1 MRKFEK
7 SIDDRKQLVNRIS
20 ELTGLDAQYTRVP
33 RCAYV
38 IGSFTVEKDGS
49 LTVEDGADE
58 AILEALTSEEM
69 IGAEIAIGD
78 QSAQQEEPARTAISF
93 PLSKH
98 TPTSVINLIC
108 MIHSRGTLVSKATG
122 GTFYAA
128 KELVSDL
135 MDHPAFRT
143 TLDVV
148 DYLKTKTGSDQLR
161 GISFDEEKVTLDGF
175 GEAEDPEHLQTFMKL
190 AAAMNKMAIS
200 QKRVQA
206 KDVDDANEKYAFR
219 IWLIRLGMNGGDC
232 KEDRKR
238 LMENLSGH
246 TAFRTDE
253 ERERWAAKQA
263 AKREAL
269 KAVKVAAQA
278 DETAS
283 TAV

>member
-1 MRKFEK
+1 MRKFAK
-7 SIDDRKQLVNRIS
+7 SIDDRKRLVDRIS
-20 ELTGLDAQYTRVP
+20 ELTGLDSRYTFVP

-38 IGSFTVEKDGS
+38 VGSFTVEKDGS
-49 LTVEDGADE
+49 LTVEDGAE
-58 AILEALTSEEM
+58 EVVLEKLTLEGM
-69 IGAEIAIGD
+69 IGAEIFEGD
-78 QSAQQEEPARTAISF
+78 QSTQQEEPVRTAISF

-108 MIHSRGTLVSKATG
+108 MIHSRGTLVAKATG

-128 KELVSDL
+128 KELVSEL
-135 MDHPAFRT
+135 MDHPAFLT
-143 TLDVV
+143 TRDVV
-148 DYLKTKTGSDQLR
+148 DYLRTRTDTDQLR
-161 GISFDEEKVTLDGF
+161 GISFAEEKVILDGF
-175 GEAEDPEHLQTFMKL
+175 GEPEDPEYLQTFMKL

-219 IWLIRLGMNGGDC
+219 IWLIRLGMNGVDC

-253 ERERWAAKQA
+253 ERERWTAKQA

-269 KAVKVAAQA
+269 KAAKAASEA
-278 DETAS
+278 ENLVSD
-283 TAV
+283 AV